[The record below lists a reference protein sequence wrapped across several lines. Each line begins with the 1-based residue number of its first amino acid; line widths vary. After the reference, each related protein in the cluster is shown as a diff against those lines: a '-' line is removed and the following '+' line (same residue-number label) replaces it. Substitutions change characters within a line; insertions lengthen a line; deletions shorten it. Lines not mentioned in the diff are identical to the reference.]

1 MGSRARLQ
9 GSIAKAAGP
18 TYFLI
23 PDVVSNHTSR
33 SRQIS
38 ISDDGN
44 PASASDKTETAL
56 QALNIDNVIYGI
68 LRTVGG
74 SGELPMTV
82 GGTPA
87 GPAVSFSPI
96 VGSPFDPLSV
106 TIGLGAPQT
115 TSIEQAVGLIGGS
128 WIPWAGSLGAPPAIP
143 VRTGIAT
150 LIAADATLID
160 AAAFFGP
167 AGSPD
172 NAMRSTLLGI
182 ALSGTSTPHRVAQSA
197 RTADRP
203 QGREARRRHRLQLSR
218 SIPANALA
226 LRSRGA
232 GRIALIARA
241 RTQLTA
247 LTGATLAAAIVF
259 IFISLHLGHCSRPRL
274 ERCILHPAVRRAL
287 ISPPSQARDARLRLQ
302 LQLSLSSSRPLLS
315 PSA

>member
-44 PASASDKTETAL
+44 PASASDKTETAF

-115 TSIEQAVGLIGGS
+115 TSIEQAVG
-128 WIPWAGSLGAPPAIP
+128 IPWAGSLGAPPAIP

-203 QGREARRRHRLQLSR
+203 QGREARRRHRLQLSL
-218 SIPANALA
+218 SP
-226 LRSRGA
+226 SRPLPSPSA
-232 GRIALIARA
+232 WAAQAASRRDERA
-241 RTQLTA
+241 YLNA
-247 LTGATLAAAIVF
+247 LTGATLGSACSFSHLSISAA
-259 IFISLHLGHCSRPRL
+259 
-274 ERCILHPAVRRAL
+274 
-287 ISPPSQARDARLRLQ
+287 
-302 LQLSLSSSRPLLS
+302 LS
-315 PSA
+315 P